1 MSEFIS
7 GVIGALIGFLGSFL
21 ALRLE
26 YKKLFAKTVSKSR
39 MEWIDNFREEFSVF
53 FGTCSYLMNQHIS
66 ENEELK
72 KDGRQEEENGK
83 SKNDKVKNNGD
94 KNESLKEQ
102 AMLEAREQAML
113 EAREQAMLEAREK
126 AMLEAR
132 EKAML
137 EAERARVKLLTR
149 LNQDITKQGNE
160 YNKIFS
166 NLLMDIDLSNLQKDG
181 KSNGNSNDFGEIMN
195 QAVKYARKILEPEW
209 ARVKKEAKGEE
220 QNV

>member
-26 YKKLFAKTVSKSR
+26 YKKLFAETVSKSR
-39 MEWIDNFREEFSVF
+39 MEWIDNFREECSVL
-53 FGTCSYLMNQHIS
+53 FGTCSYLMKQHLS
-66 ENEELK
+66 ENGELK
-72 KDGRQEEENGK
+72 KDGRQEEKTGE
-83 SKNDKVKNNGD
+83 SQKNEAKNNGD
-94 KNESLKEQ
+94 ENDSL
-102 AMLEAREQAML
+102 
-113 EAREQAMLEAREK
+113 REK

-181 KSNGNSNDFGEIMN
+181 KSNGNSNDFGDIMN

-209 ARVKKEAKGEE
+209 ARVKKEAKGKE

>member
-26 YKKLFAKTVSKSR
+26 YKKLFAETVSKSR
-39 MEWIDNFREEFSVF
+39 MKWIDNFRKEFSVF
-53 FGTCSYLMNQHIS
+53 FGTCSYLMNQHLS
-66 ENEELK
+66 EPGELK
-72 KDGRQEEENGK
+72 KDGRQVE
-83 SKNDKVKNNGD
+83 KNDESQNGKVKNNEN
-94 KNESLKEQ
+94 KNDSL
-102 AMLEAREQAML
+102 REQ
-113 EAREQAMLEAREK
+113 
-126 AMLEAR
+126 
-132 EKAML
+132 AML

-166 NLLMDIDLSNLQKDG
+166 DLLVDIDLSNLQKGG
-181 KSNGNSNDFGEIMN
+181 KSNGNSNDFGDIMN

>member
-26 YKKLFAKTVSKSR
+26 YKKLFAETVSKSR
-39 MEWIDNFREEFSVF
+39 MKWIDNFRKEFSVF
-53 FGTCSYLMNQHIS
+53 FGTCSYLMNQHFS
-66 ENEELK
+66 ENEGLK
-72 KDGRQEEENGK
+72 KDGRQEVENGE

-94 KNESLKEQ
+94 KNDSL
-102 AMLEAREQAML
+102 REQ
-113 EAREQAMLEAREK
+113 

-166 NLLMDIDLSNLQKDG
+166 ELLMDIDLSNLQKDG
-181 KSNGNSNDFGEIMN
+181 KSNGNSNEVGDIMN

>member
-26 YKKLFAKTVSKSR
+26 YKKLFAETVSKSR
-39 MEWIDNFREEFSVF
+39 MKWIDNFRKEFSVF
-53 FGTCSYLMNQHIS
+53 FGTCSYLMNQHFS
-66 ENEELK
+66 ENEGLK
-72 KDGRQEEENGK
+72 KDGRQEEETGE
-83 SKNDKVKNNGD
+83 SKNDKVTNNGD
-94 KNESLKEQ
+94 KNDSLKEQ
-102 AMLEAREQAML
+102 
-113 EAREQAMLEAREK
+113 

-149 LNQDITKQGNE
+149 LNQDITKSGNE

-166 NLLMDIDLSNLQKDG
+166 ELLMDIDLSNLPKDG
-181 KSNGNSNDFGEIMN
+181 KSNGNSNDFGNIMN

>member
-26 YKKLFAKTVSKSR
+26 YKKLFAETVSNSR
-39 MEWIDNFREEFSVF
+39 MKWIDSFRKEFSVF
-53 FGTCSYLMNQHIS
+53 FGTCSYLMNRHFS
-66 ENEELK
+66 ENGELK
-72 KDGRQEEENGK
+72 KDGRQVE
-83 SKNDKVKNNGD
+83 KNDGD
-94 KNESLKEQ
+94 ENCSL
-102 AMLEAREQAML
+102 
-113 EAREQAMLEAREK
+113 REK
-126 AMLEAR
+126 AL
-132 EKAML
+132 L

-166 NLLMDIDLSNLQKDG
+166 DLLMDIDLSNLTNNG
-181 KSNGNSNDFGEIMN
+181 KSNGNSNDFGNIMN

>member
-26 YKKLFAKTVSKSR
+26 YKKLFAETVSKSR
-39 MEWIDNFREEFSVF
+39 MKWIDNFRKEFSVF
-53 FGTCSYLMNQHIS
+53 FGTCSYLMNQHFS
-66 ENEELK
+66 ENEGPK
-72 KDGRQEEENGK
+72 KNSLNTGE
-83 SKNDKVKNNGD
+83 KNDD
-94 KNESLKEQ
+94 ETESQKE
-102 AMLEAREQAML
+102 EAL
-113 EAREQAMLEAREK
+113 
-126 AMLEAR
+126 
-132 EKAML
+132 L

-160 YNKIFS
+160 YNKNFS
-166 NLLMDIDLSNLQKDG
+166 NLLMNIDLRKLTNDG
-181 KSNGNSNDFGEIMN
+181 KNNGNSNDFGDIMN

>member
-26 YKKLFAKTVSKSR
+26 YKKLFAETVSKSR
-39 MEWIDNFREEFSVF
+39 MEWIDNFREEFSVL
-53 FGTCSYLMNQHIS
+53 FGTCSYLMKQHLS
-66 ENEELK
+66 ENGELK
-72 KDGRQEEENGK
+72 KDGRQEEKTGESQNYEA
-83 SKNDKVKNNGD
+83 KNNGD
-94 KNESLKEQ
+94 ENDSL
-102 AMLEAREQAML
+102 
-113 EAREQAMLEAREK
+113 REK
-126 AMLEAR
+126 AMLEER
-132 EKAML
+132 EKVML

-149 LNQDITKQGNE
+149 LNQDITKSGNE

-166 NLLMDIDLSNLQKDG
+166 ELLMDIDLSNLQKDG
-181 KSNGNSNDFGEIMN
+181 KSNGNRNDFGNIMN

>member
-26 YKKLFAKTVSKSR
+26 YKKLFAETVSKSR
-39 MEWIDNFREEFSVF
+39 MKWIDNFRKEFSVF
-53 FGTCSYLMNQHIS
+53 FGTCSYLMNQHFS
-66 ENEELK
+66 ENEGLK
-72 KDGRQEEENGK
+72 KDGRQEEKTGE
-83 SKNDKVKNNGD
+83 SQNDEAKNNGD
-94 KNESLKEQ
+94 ENDSL
-102 AMLEAREQAML
+102 REQ
-113 EAREQAMLEAREK
+113 

-149 LNQDITKQGNE
+149 LNQDITKSGNE
-160 YNKIFS
+160 YIKIFS
-166 NLLMDIDLSNLQKDG
+166 ELLMDIDLSNLQKDG
-181 KSNGNSNDFGEIMN
+181 KSNGNGNDFGNIMN

>member
-26 YKKLFAKTVSKSR
+26 YKKLFAETVSKSR
-39 MEWIDNFREEFSVF
+39 MKWIDNFRKEFSVF
-53 FGTCSYLMNQHIS
+53 FGTCSYLMNQHFS
-66 ENEELK
+66 ENEGLK
-72 KDGRQEEENGK
+72 KDGRQEEKTGESQNYEA
-83 SKNDKVKNNGD
+83 KNNGD
-94 KNESLKEQ
+94 ENDSL
-102 AMLEAREQAML
+102 REQ
-113 EAREQAMLEAREK
+113 

-149 LNQDITKQGNE
+149 LNQDITKSGNE

-166 NLLMDIDLSNLQKDG
+166 ELLMGIDLSNLQKDG
-181 KSNGNSNDFGEIMN
+181 KNNGNSNDFGNIMN

>member
-26 YKKLFAKTVSKSR
+26 YKKLFAETVSKSR
-39 MEWIDNFREEFSVF
+39 MKWIDNFRKEFSVF
-53 FGTCSYLMNQHIS
+53 LGTCSYLMNQHFS
-66 ENEELK
+66 ENEGLK
-72 KDGRQEEENGK
+72 KDGRQEEENGEL
-83 SKNDKVKNNGD
+83 KNDKVTNNGD
-94 KNESLKEQ
+94 KNDSL
-102 AMLEAREQAML
+102 REQ
-113 EAREQAMLEAREK
+113 

-181 KSNGNSNDFGEIMN
+181 KSNGNSNDFGNIMN

>member
-26 YKKLFAKTVSKSR
+26 YKKLFAETVSKSR
-39 MEWIDNFREEFSVF
+39 MKWIDNFRKEFSVF
-53 FGTCSYLMNQHIS
+53 FGTCSYLINQHFS
-66 ENEELK
+66 ENGELK
-72 KDGRQEEENGK
+72 KDGRQEEKTGE
-83 SKNDKVKNNGD
+83 SQNDEAKNNGD
-94 KNESLKEQ
+94 ENDSL
-102 AMLEAREQAML
+102 
-113 EAREQAMLEAREK
+113 REK

-149 LNQDITKQGNE
+149 LNQDITKSGNE

-166 NLLMDIDLSNLQKDG
+166 ELLMNIDLSNLQKDG
-181 KSNGNSNDFGEIMN
+181 KSNGNSNDFGNIMN